1 MNWTFPSTWLLTV
14 WVLWLLMGLWGWQN
28 VYMFLRKMRRHDE
41 RQEESNVVYE
51 PRAAV
56 IVPIK
61 GVDDRFEEHLKGL
74 TEQDYPHYRLL
85 FVVESDQDP
94 AHAALTARG
103 QVVVVAG
110 ESTDQGQKIHNQLAA
125 MRLLTPEDEALV
137 FTDADAVTS
146 AQWLRRLVRPLMK
159 ERVGMTT
166 SYRWLVPVGGR
177 FVDKVASVINAQ
189 AATLAGPGWRNQ
201 AWGGSMA
208 IMRSTA
214 EEGRL
219 IEHLRGALCDD
230 YRFAACVRSLGK
242 EVYFVHR
249 CMVATPVRFT
259 WGDFIAFGRRQYL
272 HTRVYG
278 LWLWIVAAIGTGFYA
293 FAWLTAALALLA
305 WGMLWALFPMAGMLY
320 LNIQRANLR
329 RQVMERVFSPEW
341 FEKLRPTLWIDR
353 FLTPLCMAVHCGII
367 LSTMT
372 DRYMYWSGIKYRI
385 YGPQTISVVERKGK
399 PVVAH
404 MGQPAPADPPPPGPT
419 SPPDGAG

>member
-1 MNWTFPSTWLLTV
+1 MNWTVPSNWLLVV
-14 WVLWLLMGLWGWQN
+14 WALWLLMGLWGWQN

-41 RQEESNVVYE
+41 RQEESQLVYE

-61 GVDDRFEEHLKGL
+61 GVDDRFDEHLKGL
-74 TEQDYPHYRLL
+74 MEQEYPHYRLL

-94 AHAALTARG
+94 AYAALVARG
-103 QVVVVAG
+103 QEVVVAG

-125 MRLLTPEDEALV
+125 IKRLTPEDEVLV

-146 AQWLRRLVRPLMK
+146 AQWLRRLILPLMK
-159 ERVGMTT
+159 DRVGMTT

-177 FVDKVASVINAQ
+177 FVDKIASVINAQ

-208 IMRSTA
+208 LKRSTA
-214 EEGRL
+214 EAGRL
-219 IEHLRGALCDD
+219 VEHLRGALCDD
-230 YRFAACVRSLGK
+230 YRFAASIRSLGK

-249 CMVATPVRFT
+249 CMVATPVKFT

-272 HTRVYG
+272 HTRIYG
-278 LWLWIVAAIGTGFYA
+278 FWLWIVAALGTGFYA
-293 FAWLTAALALLA
+293 FAWLSAVLALLL
-305 WGMLWALFPMAGMLY
+305 GGSLWALVPMAGMLY

-329 RQVMERVFSPEW
+329 RQVMERVFSPER
-341 FEKLRPTLWIDR
+341 FEQLRPTLWIDR

-367 LSTMT
+367 LSTAM
-372 DRYMYWSGIKYRI
+372 DRYMLWSGIKYRI
-385 YGPQTISVVERKGK
+385 YGPQTVVVVERRGK
-399 PVVAH
+399 PV
-404 MGQPAPADPPPPGPT
+404 APRGAQAQTPPVSPTAPPGA
-419 SPPDGAG
+419 AG